1 MILKQVSFYVTGKV
15 QNVMFRQ
22 TFIRAA
28 KNRKLKGGASNDAKN
43 HQLVHCSLEGD
54 DAVISEL
61 INKLKTG
68 QPLNSWGA
76 VVQVLQSYDQFIE
89 FSNHQVTTEN
99 VSRFNWAPNVT
110 FYI

>member
-54 DAVISEL
+54 DAIIDEL
-61 INKLKTG
+61 IHQLKTV

-76 VVQVLQSYDQFIE
+76 AVQGLQFYDNFIE
-89 FSNHQVTTEN
+89 FSNHQVTTDN
-99 VSRFNWAPNVT
+99 VSGFNWAPDVI
-110 FYI
+110 FYL